1 MGIQNEV
8 LDNWSRPDEREE
20 YVNAHEIIRDAIG
33 TYEFPNNISGANWE
47 IFLQGSYKNSTT
59 VEGDSD
65 VDVVVMLKK
74 TFTRDVS
81 RLSKEEMKMFSED
94 YSSPKYFLSDFRE
107 DIIKALN
114 FHKNTEII
122 DRGNKCI
129 KVKAK
134 NFDTDVIPCL
144 QYRVYKKYS
153 RPDKNDE
160 NYFEGIKFDNISTNE
175 EIYNFPKQHYENG
188 TNKSG
193 STDGKYKQA
202 VRMFKN
208 ARNYIINE
216 KNISLSAPSY
226 FIECLLYN
234 VADECYTTSLDS
246 TYCDVVNYLY
256 ELTPEKMGKLYCQ
269 NEITPM
275 FGKENTQWDVS
286 HAIKLIR
293 EYVKLWNDW

>member
-1 MGIQNEV
+1 MGIPSEV
-8 LDNWSRPDEREE
+8 LEKWSKPDEREE

-33 TYEFPNNISGANWE
+33 TYKFPNNISGANWE

-74 TFTRDVS
+74 TFMEDVS
-81 RLSKEEMKMFSED
+81 RLTKEEMKMYSED
-94 YSSPKYFLSDFRE
+94 YSSATYLLSNFRE
-107 DIIKALN
+107 DVINALN
-114 FHKNTEII
+114 FHKDTEISEY
-122 DRGNKCI
+122 GNKCI
-129 KVKAK
+129 KVKVN
-134 NFDTDVIPCL
+134 NFDTDVLPCL

-153 RPDKNDE
+153 RPDNDEE
-160 NYFEGIKFDNISTNE
+160 NYFEGIKFDNIYTNE
-175 EIYNFPKQHYENG
+175 KICNFPKQHYENG

-216 KNISLSAPSY
+216 KNVPLSAPSY
-226 FIECLLYN
+226 FIECLLHN
-234 VADECYTTSLDS
+234 VPDECYTTSLDS

-256 ELTPEKMGKLYCQ
+256 ELTPEKMEKLYCQ

-275 FGKENTQWDVS
+275 FGKENTQWDVT
-286 HAIKLIR
+286 HTIKLIG
-293 EYVKLWNDW
+293 EYVKLWNGW